1 MYSYDKAALIAAY
14 RNGKSVR
21 EAASVCSIPYSVARR
36 ALANA
41 GELDELLSDDIQRE
55 IVRSYA
61 QTQNVKQ
68 TARLFHVPAYTV
80 SNVLRRHGI
89 SVENNKNTQTFGNSL
104 SDSCVSEIISLYSA
118 GKTASEIAKETG
130 FALQT
135 IQKYLLRAGF
145 ADAKKSRKVLS
156 AEDEYTLLKQIADYY
171 AANGNVEKTKKHFKV
186 GRPTVHRA
194 CEQFGVQLRKR
205 QRGMTE
211 ERKQRYLRIAETYSQ
226 VQNTEKTAAICD
238 CNIETVYAACKY
250 YHVEIHKRKKLQ
262 QGDAVRVL
270 SVEAC
275 ISTDWKSVVD
285 LAQTQEQIA
294 RFAYGT
300 VCDLTQSYTLLST
313 NAEHCLVGQYDKSG
327 NLTGA
332 VYLIQNFGIALIQ
345 K

>member
-21 EAASVCSIPYSVARR
+21 EAATVCSIPYNVAHR

-41 GELDELLSDDIQRE
+41 GELDELLSDDKQKE
-55 IVRSYA
+55 IIRSYA

-68 TARLFHVPAYTV
+68 TARLFHVPVYTV

-89 SVENNKNTQTFGNSL
+89 SIENNKNTQTFGNSL
-104 SDSCVSEIISLYSA
+104 SDSCVSEIISLYAA

-135 IQKYLLRAGF
+135 VQKYLLRAGF
-145 ADAKKSRKVLS
+145 ASAKKSRKVLTD
-156 AEDEYTLLKQIADYY
+156 EDEYNLLKQIAAYY
-171 AANGNVEKTKKHFKV
+171 EANGNVEKTKKHFKV
-186 GRPTVHRA
+186 GRPTVHKA
-194 CEQFGVQLRKR
+194 CERFGVSLKKR
-205 QRGMTE
+205 QRRMTE
-211 ERKQRYLRIAETYSQ
+211 ERKRRYLQIAETYSQ
-226 VQNTEKTAAICD
+226 VQNTEKTATICG
-238 CNIETVYAACKY
+238 CNIETVYAACKH

-300 VCDLTQSYTLLST
+300 VCDLTQNYTLLST
-313 NAEHCLVGQYDKSG
+313 NADYCLVGQYDESG
-327 NLTGA
+327 SLTGA

>member
-1 MYSYDKAALIAAY
+1 MYDYNKDTLIETY
-14 RNGKSVR
+14 RNSKSVR
-21 EAASVCSIPYSVARR
+21 EAATVCSIPYNVAHR

-41 GELDELLSDDIQRE
+41 GELDELLSDDKQKE
-55 IVRSYA
+55 IIRSYA

-68 TARLFHVPAYTV
+68 TARLFHVPVYTV

-89 SVENNKNTQTFGNSL
+89 SVENNKNTQTFGNAL
-104 SDSCVSEIISLYSA
+104 PDSSISEIISLYST

-156 AEDEYTLLKQIADYY
+156 DEDEYNLLKQIADYY
-171 AANGNVEKTKKHFKV
+171 EANGNVEKTKKHFSV

-194 CEQFGVQLRKR
+194 CKQFGVPIRKR
-205 QRGMTE
+205 QQRMTE
-211 ERKQRYLRIAETYSQ
+211 ERKQRYLQIAETYSQ
-226 VQNTEKTAAICD
+226 VQNTEKTAAICK
-238 CNIETVYAACKY
+238 CNIETVYAACRY
-250 YHVEIHKRKKLQ
+250 YHVEVYKRKKLQ
-262 QGDAVRVL
+262 RGDAVRVL
-270 SVEAC
+270 SEEAC
-275 ISTDWKSVVD
+275 ILTDWKSVVN

-294 RFAYGT
+294 RFAYGA

-313 NAEHCLVGQYDKSG
+313 NTKYSLIGQYDDAG

-332 VYLIQNFGIALIQ
+332 VYLVQNFGLALLR
-345 K
+345 